1 VRWWL
6 NENYSHNSFLNSVQE
21 FALKVFTKENSH
33 WVGRVKIILMV
44 DFEYPVDELA
54 ERAVLGAMIKDPESI
69 PTVLE
74 YLREEDFY
82 FETHRLLF
90 FVLYKLWEDKGKD
103 WDDIVLKNYL
113 ERMGLQDKISMS
125 LVYALAQEAA
135 GGQLLFEAI
144 RSVKEKAGLRR
155 VIDLSIEMLKDVKG
169 SPDLNLLVGKAMER
183 LQEITLKHQPSVY
196 YHVKEVAN
204 AVLEILDKKRNE
216 ERLITGVPSGFLD
229 LDRLT
234 AGFQPS
240 DLVIVAARP
249 GMGKS
254 SFMLSMVLKIAF
266 EEKLPLAVF
275 SLEMGGQ
282 QLVLRMLSMISGVP
296 LQNMRHGF
304 LPDEDWNKVLRAAL
318 DLSSRDI
325 YIDDSPSL
333 STTELR
339 IKSRKLK
346 KEKGVGIIFVDYLQL
361 LKTPYRLANRQE
373 EVAEISRNLKA
384 LAKELQIPVVAL
396 AQLSRQVEQRSDKR
410 PQLAD
415 LRESGQIEQDAD
427 LILFIHRPEVYKKNP
442 PPEEEGLAEII
453 VAKQRQGPT
462 GIVKL
467 AFDKDTTAFKSLPSS
482 GSKIV
487 EEYKPETDF
496 PEDWDVDF

>member
-1 VRWWL
+1 
-6 NENYSHNSFLNSVQE
+6 
-21 FALKVFTKENSH
+21 
-33 WVGRVKIILMV
+33 MV
-44 DFEYPVDELA
+44 EFEYPFDELA

-90 FVLYKLWEDKGKD
+90 SVLYKLWEDKGKD
-103 WDDIVLKNYL
+103 WDDIVLRNYL
-113 ERMGLQDKISMS
+113 EKRGLQDRISMEF
-125 LVYALAQEAA
+125 VYALAQEAA
-135 GGQLLFEAI
+135 EGQLLFEAI

-155 VIDLSIEMLKDVKG
+155 VIDLSIEMLKDTKG
-169 SPDLNLLVGKAMER
+169 SPDLNLLVEKAMDR
-183 LQEITLKHQPSVY
+183 LQEISLKHQPSGY
-196 YHVKEVAN
+196 YHVKEMAN

-216 ERLITGVPSGFLD
+216 DRLITGVPSGFLD

-240 DLVIVAARP
+240 DLVVIAARP

-254 SFMLSMVLKIAF
+254 SFMLSMVLNIAF
-266 EEKLPLAVF
+266 EKKLPLAIF
-275 SLEMGGQ
+275 SLEMSEE

-296 LQNMRHGF
+296 LQNMRHGY
-304 LPDEDWNKVLRAAL
+304 LPDEDWEKVLRAAL
-318 DLSSRDI
+318 ELSSRDI

-339 IKSRKLK
+339 IRSRKLK
-346 KEKGVGIIFVDYLQL
+346 QEKGVGIIFVDYLQL
-361 LKTPYRLANRQE
+361 LKAPYKGLPRQE

-384 LAKELQIPVVAL
+384 LAKELEVPVVAL
-396 AQLSRQVEQRSDKR
+396 AQLPSQGEQIRDKQ
-410 PQLAD
+410 PQLAE
-415 LRESGQIEQDAD
+415 LSEQIEQDAD
-427 LILFIHRPEVYKKNP
+427 LIIFIHRPEVYRKNP

-462 GIVKL
+462 GIIKL
-467 AFDKDTTAFKSLPSS
+467 AFDKETTMFKSLPSS
-482 GSKIV
+482 
-487 EEYKPETDF
+487 
-496 PEDWDVDF
+496 

>member
-1 VRWWL
+1 MM
-6 NENYSHNSFLNSVQE
+6 E
-21 FALKVFTKENSH
+21 
-33 WVGRVKIILMV
+33 
-44 DFEYPVDELA
+44 FEYPFDELA

-82 FETHRLLF
+82 FETHRMLF
-90 FVLYKLWEDKGKD
+90 SVLYKVWDEKGKD

-113 ERMGLQDKISMS
+113 ERMQLLDKISMG

-135 GGQLLFEAI
+135 EGPLLVEAI
-144 RSVKEKAGLRR
+144 RSVKEKAGIRKLM
-155 VIDLSIEMLKDVKG
+155 DLSIEILR
-169 SPDLNLLVGKAMER
+169 SSRENPDFNALVER
-183 LQEITLKHQPSVY
+183 ITQRAYEIAQKHQISQF
-196 YHVKEVAN
+196 YHFKEALN
-204 AVLEILDKKRNE
+204 TMLEFIDQRRKA
-216 ERLITGVPSGFLD
+216 ERLITGLPSGFID

-234 AGFQPS
+234 AGFHPS
-240 DLVIVAARP
+240 DLCVIAARP

-254 SFMLSMVLKIAF
+254 SFMLSMVLHLALN
-266 EEKLPLAVF
+266 EKVPLAIF
-275 SLEMGGQ
+275 SLEMSKE
-282 QLVLRMLSMISGVP
+282 QLAMRAVSMLSGVP
-296 LQNMRHGF
+296 LQNIRQGYVR
-304 LPDEDWNKVLRAAL
+304 DDDWEKVVKVVLEA
-318 DLSSRDI
+318 SSKEI

-346 KEKGVGIIFVDYLQL
+346 QEKGVGIIFVDYLQL
-361 LKTPYRLANRQE
+361 LKTPYRHATRQE

-384 LAKELQIPVVAL
+384 LAKELEVPVVAL

-427 LILFIHRPEVYKKNP
+427 LIIFIHRPEVYQKHP

-453 VAKQRQGPT
+453 VAKHRQGPT

-467 AFDKDTTAFKSLPSS
+467 AFDKDTTAFKPLLSS
-482 GSKIV
+482 DFKGV
-487 EEYKPETDF
+487 EEYNPEEDSS
-496 PEDWDVDF
+496 PEDLDF

>member
-1 VRWWL
+1 
-6 NENYSHNSFLNSVQE
+6 
-21 FALKVFTKENSH
+21 
-33 WVGRVKIILMV
+33 MV
-44 DFEYPVDELA
+44 EFEYPVDELA

-103 WDDIVLKNYL
+103 WDDIVLRIYL
-113 ERMGLQDKISMS
+113 ERMGLQDKISMN

-135 GGQLLFEAI
+135 EGVLLYEAI
-144 RSVKEKAGLRR
+144 RSVKEKAGIRKLMDMF
-155 VIDLSIEMLKDVKG
+155 VELLKSAKEN
-169 SPDLNLLVGKAMER
+169 PDLNLLVEKASQK
-183 LQEITLKHQPSVY
+183 LYEISLKHQPSGY
-196 YHVKEVAN
+196 YHVKEMAN

-240 DLVIVAARP
+240 DLVVIAARP
-249 GMGKS
+249 GIGKS
-254 SFMLSMVLKIAF
+254 SFMLSIALHLALN
-266 EEKLPLAVF
+266 EKVPLGIF

-296 LQNMRHGF
+296 LQNMRHGY
-304 LPDEDWNKVLRAAL
+304 LPDEDWEKVLRAAL
-318 DLSSRDI
+318 ELSSRDI

-339 IKSRKLK
+339 IRSRKLK
-346 KEKGVGIIFVDYLQL
+346 QEKGVGIIFVDYLQL
-361 LKTPYRLANRQE
+361 LKAPYKGLPRQE

-384 LAKELQIPVVAL
+384 LAKELEVPVVAL
-396 AQLSRQVEQRSDKR
+396 AQLPSQGEQIRDKQ
-410 PQLAD
+410 PQLAE
-415 LRESGQIEQDAD
+415 LSEQIEQDAD
-427 LILFIHRPEVYKKNP
+427 LIIFIHRPEVYRKNP
-442 PPEEEGLAEII
+442 PPEEKGLAEII

-462 GIVKL
+462 GIIKL
-467 AFDKDTTAFKSLPSS
+467 AFDKETTMFKSLPSS
-482 GSKIV
+482 
-487 EEYKPETDF
+487 
-496 PEDWDVDF
+496 

>member
-1 VRWWL
+1 
-6 NENYSHNSFLNSVQE
+6 
-21 FALKVFTKENSH
+21 
-33 WVGRVKIILMV
+33 MV
-44 DFEYPVDELA
+44 EFEYPFDELA
-54 ERAVLGAMIKDPESI
+54 ERAVLGAMIKEPESI

-82 FETHRLLF
+82 FETHRQLF
-90 FVLYKLWEDKGKD
+90 SVLYKVWEDKGKD
-103 WDDIVLKNYL
+103 WDDIVLKGYL
-113 ERMGLQDKISMS
+113 EKRGLLDKISMG

-135 GGQLLFEAI
+135 EGPLLLEAI
-144 RSVKEKAGLRR
+144 RAVKEKAGIRKLM
-155 VIDLSIEMLKDVKG
+155 DLSIEILKSGKER
-169 SPDLNLLVGKAMER
+169 PDLNALVDR
-183 LQEITLKHQPSVY
+183 VSQRVYEIALKHQTSQF

-204 AVLEILDKKRNE
+204 EVLEVIERRKNA
-216 ERLITGVPSGFLD
+216 ERLITGLPSGFLD

-240 DLVIVAARP
+240 DLVVIAARP

-254 SFMLSMVLKIAF
+254 SFMLSIALHLVS
-266 EEKLPLAVF
+266 EEKVPVAIF
-275 SLEMGGQ
+275 SLEMSRQ
-282 QLVLRMLSMISGVP
+282 QLVMRMLAMQSGVP
-296 LQNMRHGF
+296 LQNIRQGF
-304 LPDEDWNKVLRAAL
+304 VNEKDWEKLIRAAL
-318 DLSSRDI
+318 EISSRDI
-325 YIDDSPSL
+325 YIDDHPGL

-346 KEKGVGIIFVDYLQL
+346 QEKGVGIIFVDYLQL
-361 LKTPYRLANRQE
+361 LKTPYRFATRQE

-384 LAKELQIPVVAL
+384 LAKELEVPVIAL

-442 PPEEEGLAEII
+442 PPEEKGLAEII

-462 GIVKL
+462 GLIKL
-467 AFDKDTTAFKSLPSS
+467 AFDKDTTAFKPLPFSETQ
-482 GSKIV
+482 KV
-487 EEYKPETDF
+487 EEYKPEADF
-496 PEDWDVDF
+496 SPEDWDVDF